1 MNTSFKYKVY
11 LPVRKEYIYF
21 EQLTHDNFTTI
32 AKVIANNDD
41 LLLNNMFERIV
52 NDLSGKKIKCN
63 EITKI
68 DMFCVLLNVFIMCVK
83 SSIEMNIGVKE
94 GAKQKIRLELYDMLD
109 KVTNF
114 DFEYKQQIK
123 INDDLSVVLK
133 PPTAL
138 LIPDADD
145 VVVECIDTLTIFNEE
160 YMIKDLTIKQKHEIF
175 EGLPSGTINKIF
187 SKMQEIDEIYKLDVL
202 KYGPEPEEKITISLY
217 NTSMFE
223 VLKLIYRQNLQAQYF
238 YTYFLSK
245 HLGVTDPGSMTP
257 AEVQIYLDL
266 HKQEHKE
273 QEKQRKA
280 QEKKSKTGQHLGTD
294 IPTGGI

>member
-1 MNTSFKYKVY
+1 MNTTFKYKVY
-11 LPVRKEYIYF
+11 LPVRQEYYYF
-21 EQLTHDNFTTI
+21 EQLTHDNFTSI
-32 AKVIANNDD
+32 AKIIANDDDD
-41 LLLNNMFERIV
+41 LLNNIFEKIV
-52 NDLSGKKIKCN
+52 TKLSGGALKRGD
-63 EITKI
+63 ITKI

-83 SSIEMNIGVKE
+83 SSLEMNVGAKE

-114 DFEYKQQIK
+114 DFEYSQQIK

-138 LIPDADD
+138 LMTDADD
-145 VVVECIDTLTIFNEE
+145 VVVDCIDTLTIFDEE
-160 YMIKDLTIKQKHEIF
+160 HIIKDLTIKQKHEIF

-187 SKMQEIDEIYKLDVL
+187 SKMQEIDELYKLDVL
-202 KYGPEPEEKITISLY
+202 KYGPDPDEKITMSLY

-245 HLGVTDPGSMTP
+245 HLGVTNPGVMTP

-266 HKQEHKE
+266 HKQEQKE

-280 QEKKSKTGQHLGTD
+280 QEKKNKTGQHLGTD